1 VETIGA
7 KAFEYCRRY
16 KNTSDLNSLSLPS
29 TLKSIGERA
38 FAQFPLR
45 SLTSSMQHPCAIDA
59 NVFDD
64 VNLAA
69 ATLYVPEGTKLEYLA
84 ATVWQDFGTMMQ
96 GEVKEIEIAGITY
109 RYTTGDDTADIV
121 GANSEYFNLDAQ
133 YVNDLLDLVIPG
145 SITISDK
152 TYKVRKIQDDVFNY
166 YSFKTITI
174 EPGLE
179 EIGNGSFLYCFIWG
193 GREKKAAIVI
203 PESVKAIGAE
213 AFRNINGFDGLE
225 ISLTLPST
233 LTSIGDYAF
242 GGKTSGKLTE
252 VNCRAIRNPFAI
264 SANVFQAEN
273 GSFTTAKLIIPKDNS
288 KVVEGRYQNTVGW
301 QQFFVG
307 TNEIEELPGRC
318 DANSDGAVSVTDIAV
333 VVNSILSIENGSGFD
348 GFGAD
353 ANGDGG
359 ITVTDIGVIVD
370 MILGT
375 GGTNNARR
383 MTRDAV
389 EPQ

>member
-1 VETIGA
+1 MAVS
-7 KAFEYCRRY
+7 Y
-16 KNTSDLNSLSLPS
+16 N
-29 TLKSIGERA
+29 
-38 FAQFPLR
+38 
-45 SLTSSMQHPCAIDA
+45 
-59 NVFDD
+59 
-64 VNLAA
+64 
-69 ATLYVPEGTKLEYLA
+69 
-84 ATVWQDFGTMMQ
+84 
-96 GEVKEIEIAGITY
+96 
-109 RYTTGDDTADIV
+109 
-121 GANSEYFNLDAQ
+121 
-133 YVNDLLDLVIPG
+133 
-145 SITISDK
+145 
-152 TYKVRKIQDDVFNY
+152 
-166 YSFKTITI
+166 
-174 EPGLE
+174 
-179 EIGNGSFLYCFIWG
+179 CFIWG

-242 GGKTSGKLTE
+242 GGITSGKLTE

-264 SANVFQAEN
+264 NANVFQYTNNNDETV
-273 GSFTTAKLIIPKDNS
+273 FTPAKLIIPKDNS

-333 VVNSILSIENGSGFD
+333 VVNSILSIENGSDFD

-370 MILGT
+370 IIL
-375 GGTNNARR
+375 GTNNARR